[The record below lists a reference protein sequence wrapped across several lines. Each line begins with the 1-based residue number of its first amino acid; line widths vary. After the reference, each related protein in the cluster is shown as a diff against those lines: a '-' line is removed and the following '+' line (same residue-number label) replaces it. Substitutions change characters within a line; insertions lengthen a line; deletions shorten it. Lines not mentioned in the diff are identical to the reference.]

1 MAKKTKTKLPVAS
14 SNAIYGPSPRE
25 ERKYRAEDA
34 LRTIEQA
41 EGYRKD
47 KDLMKDVKQ
56 LAREKVKNLKKV
68 C

>member
-1 MAKKTKTKLPVAS
+1 MAKKAKTKLPVAP
-14 SNAIYGPSPRE
+14 SNTISGPSPRE
-25 ERKYRAEDA
+25 ERKWRAEDA
-34 LRTIEQA
+34 LRTMEQA

-47 KDLMKDVKQ
+47 KELMREVKQ